1 MPLFNLFISYKA
13 KIDQDVSIL
22 ICTMINHFLNFFF
35 FSFSEPTQNTT
46 YTPGFIKVEPTSDLP
61 MGQIQIM
68 DHDQLNCTHLDQVN
82 NPVFSPLSMGSSSLA
97 SPGSPNSTSPGLLP
111 NGGGKMKS
119 APPSRKKSTASSNG
133 VEDEEDIS
141 NIASLQTRI
150 QIISQRVSSTRILI
164 PYGTLENVFKMNFL
178 VHTTI

>member
-1 MPLFNLFISYKA
+1 MLLDFFYLMRPKKFP
-13 KIDQDVSIL
+13 VSRIY
-22 ICTMINHFLNFFF
+22 NDFLNFFF
-35 FSFSEPTQNTT
+35 SPEPTQNST

-150 QIISQRVSSTRILI
+150 QIISQRVSSIPN

>member
-1 MPLFNLFISYKA
+1 MIFWIS
-13 KIDQDVSIL
+13 
-22 ICTMINHFLNFFF
+22 F
-35 FSFSEPTQNTT
+35 FSPEPTQNST

-150 QIISQRVSSTRILI
+150 QIISQRVSSIPN